1 MWFRFIWLRSF
12 RNMIRTM
19 ERRKRGEN
27 ITKMMEAAGVEGS
40 VDYLSGVDDGY
51 FMACEEILEW
61 IEKKDKNGN

>member
-1 MWFRFIWLRSF
+1 
-12 RNMIRTM
+12 MIRTM